1 MLLNQGPA
9 ERYRCP
15 MTGETFEVAEFVSG
29 LSFAAIPGLVAARAK
44 ALTLDFLGSAV
55 RARHEAESTPAIL
68 AALGRLGLDGPGPG
82 TVMADPRGYAAPIA
96 ALLNGALGHSL
107 DFDDT
112 HAASSL
118 HPSAPV
124 VPAAL
129 AAGELVGASGAVV
142 LAAIVAGYE
151 VCCRLGL
158 ALDPTA
164 HYARGFH
171 PTATAGTFGAAA
183 AAAKVLGLDAGQI
196 ASAFGVAGSQAA
208 GSLQFLANGA
218 WNKRWQVGAA
228 AMNGLTAAVLAGE
241 GFLGAAQAL
250 EGPHGFLQGYTD
262 GAHAELAVQGLGK
275 QWETLNVAV
284 KPYPCCRYAHAA
296 LDCLIALR
304 REHGLA
310 ADDVRAVEIG
320 LHRNGLV
327 LVGEPVDAKRRAR
340 NVVDGQFSMPFTAA
354 VALDQGSF
362 GWDDYSRLGEP
373 GIEALCD
380 RIVVRQDE
388 EVEAASPHPFGARVR
403 IETGAG
409 AFERAAADPSGEPD
423 SFPSDAELRGKFEA
437 LARPVL
443 GDQTSVL
450 AESILT
456 LEWFADVRAAVAAA
470 RAPRQAA

>member
-1 MLLNQGPA
+1 MAN
-9 ERYRCP
+9 
-15 MTGETFEVAEFVSG
+15 ETFILATFVSALG
-29 LSFAAIPGLVAARAK
+29 FEAVPAPVRGRAK
-44 ALTLDFLGSAV
+44 ALTLDLLGSAV
-55 RARHEAESTPAIL
+55 RARREAESTPPIL
-68 AALGRLGLDGPGPG
+68 AALVRLGLDGPGPAS
-82 TVMADPRGYAAPIA
+82 VMGDGRLYAAPIA

-129 AAGELVGASGAVV
+129 AAGELVGASGMDV
-142 LAAIVAGYE
+142 LTGIVAGYE

-183 AAAKVLGLDAGQI
+183 AAARVLGLDVGQTV
-196 ASAFGVAGSQAA
+196 SAFGVAGSQAA

-228 AMNGLTAAVLAGE
+228 AMNGLTAAVLAAE
-241 GFLGAAQAL
+241 GFLGADAAI
-250 EGPHGFLQGYTD
+250 EGRHGLLVGYTD
-262 GAHAELAVQGLGK
+262 GARPELAVQGLGG

-304 REHGLA
+304 AEHGLA
-310 ADDVRAVEIG
+310 ADDVRSVEIG

-327 LVGEPVDAKRRAR
+327 LVGEPEAAKRRPR
-340 NVVDGQFSMPFTAA
+340 NVVEGQFSMPFTAA
-354 VALDQGSF
+354 VVLDQGSF
-362 GWDDYSRLGEP
+362 GWDDYRRLGES
-373 GIEALCD
+373 GIDALAD
-380 RIVVRQDE
+380 RVTVRRDDA
-388 EVEAASPHPFGARVR
+388 VEAASPHPFGARVR
-403 IETGAG
+403 IETSKGVL
-409 AFERAAADPSGEPD
+409 ERAARDPSGEPS
-423 SFPSDAELRGKFEA
+423 SFPSEAALRGKFET

-443 GDQTSVL
+443 GDQAATL
-450 AESILT
+450 AESILA
-456 LEWFADVRAAVAAA
+456 LEWFADIRVSLAAA
-470 RAPRQAA
+470 RPGAAL